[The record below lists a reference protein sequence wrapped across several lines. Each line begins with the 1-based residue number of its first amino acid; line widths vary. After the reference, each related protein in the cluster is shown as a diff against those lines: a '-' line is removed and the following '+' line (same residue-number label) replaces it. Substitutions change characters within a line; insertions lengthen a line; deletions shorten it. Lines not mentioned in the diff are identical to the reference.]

1 MEFKTLKQ
9 IFKHMFNFVLL
20 CSASFSA
27 MANVVLVDGQVRAM
41 PPSVPNSAAYLS
53 LENHGPEIQLIA
65 VEADFVKDAQLHTI
79 IEEDGMV
86 KMREVESFT
95 IPQNGTLTLSESGQH
110 IMLLGLKQP
119 LVSGESVKLTLK
131 FDDGS
136 ELPVSLMVSK
146 QAMTKAEGHHHHHH

>member
-20 CSASFSA
+20 WGASFSA

-41 PPSVPNSAAYLS
+41 PPSVPNSAAYLT
-53 LENHGPEIQLIA
+53 LENHGPSIKLIA
-65 VEADFVKDAQLHTI
+65 VEANFVKEAQLHTV

-86 KMREVESFT
+86 KMRQVESFT
-95 IPQNGTLTLSESGQH
+95 IPQHGNLTLSESGKH

-119 LVSGESVKLTLK
+119 LVSGESVNLILK
-131 FDDGS
+131 FDNGS
-136 ELPVSLMVSK
+136 ELPVSLKVSK
-146 QAMTKAEGHHHHHH
+146 QAMAKSEGHHHHH